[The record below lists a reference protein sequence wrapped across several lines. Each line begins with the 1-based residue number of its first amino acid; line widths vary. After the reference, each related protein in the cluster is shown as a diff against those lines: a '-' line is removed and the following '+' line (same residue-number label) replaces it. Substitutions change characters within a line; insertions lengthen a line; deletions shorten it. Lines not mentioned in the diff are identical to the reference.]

1 MKKPLTAF
9 ACTVAAMSLAL
20 TGCGSSGSDAPNDG
34 TAANQVDS
42 TDSSPSES
50 TFDSDVLSTPEL
62 TIEITDIRTIAP
74 GEEGNS
80 YGDKPVI
87 AFWYDTTN
95 LTDKDTNPTMAW
107 ISHFSAYQ
115 DNDPNAVN
123 KIDVASLPDSQFLDT
138 QMETIKKDGTVPNA
152 TAYELDDETTPVE
165 LVAAT
170 GFGTSE
176 IGRITYNLP

>member
-1 MKKPLTAF
+1 MKKHLTTF
-9 ACTVAAMSLAL
+9 ACTVAVMGLAL
-20 TGCGSSGSDAPNDG
+20 TGCGNSGSDAPSDG

-42 TDSSPSES
+42 ADSSTNES
-50 TFDSDVLSTPEL
+50 TFENDILSTPEL

-80 YGDKPVI
+80 YGEKPVI
-87 AFWYDTTN
+87 AFWYNTTN
-95 LTDKDTNPTMAW
+95 LTDNDTDPTMAW

-123 KIDVASLPDSQFLDT
+123 KIDMASLPDSQFLDT
-138 QMETIKKDGTVPNA
+138 QMETIKKGGTVPNA

-165 LVAAT
+165 LVASS
-170 GFGTSE
+170 GLGLSE
-176 IGRITYNLP
+176 IGRITYDLP